1 MRWAGFLPPMF
12 MRSSKLSVTTKLSA
26 EHATPPIANV
36 LLPPVLLIS
45 SLATSL
51 DATFLLANF
60 SSVRLYSIYSI
71 VKSAE
76 KIITSC
82 KKCINHA
89 QKIPLVSSI
98 DLVNNHPKNP
108 ASITPKIPRGFP
120 Q

>member
-1 MRWAGFLPPMF
+1 MLDLPLNPLSLLHFVSGSYFFQFMF
-12 MRSSKLSVTTKLSA
+12 YFI
-26 EHATPPIANV
+26 H
-36 LLPPVLLIS
+36 
-45 SLATSL
+45 
-51 DATFLLANF
+51 F
-60 SSVRLYSIYSI
+60 I

-98 DLVNNHPKNP
+98 DLAKNHPKKP
-108 ASITPKIPRGFP
+108 ANITPENPPGFP